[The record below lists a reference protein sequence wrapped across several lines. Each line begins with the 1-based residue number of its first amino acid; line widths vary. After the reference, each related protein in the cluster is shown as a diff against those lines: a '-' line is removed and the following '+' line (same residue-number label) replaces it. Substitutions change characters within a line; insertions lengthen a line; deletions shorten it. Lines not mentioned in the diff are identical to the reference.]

1 MLAPVESKLCYYS
14 IVANLESASEHSR
27 MPHKHCRKLS
37 DSFKCVYKCSIL
49 RSSVPMCEVSPAT
62 LPRGA
67 LRGSQRPLIFD
78 RISGRRARWRAQ
90 SLHFS
95 RCVQIALVAAPH
107 RIVCKIFLLRS
118 SRLRFASFPG
128 KGARRSSTYDVM
140 DGAEA

>member
-1 MLAPVESKLCYYS
+1 MAPVEIKLGSES
-14 IVANLESASEHSR
+14 IVANLESASDHSR

-67 LRGSQRPLIFD
+67 LRCSQRPLIFD
-78 RISGRRARWRAQ
+78 RISGRRARWRAE

-95 RCVQIALVAAPH
+95 RCVQIALVAASH
-107 RIVCKIFLLRS
+107 RIACKIFCLRS
-118 SRLRFASFPG
+118 SRLRFASFSE
-128 KGARRSSTYDVM
+128 KGARRSSTSYVM
-140 DGAEA
+140 DGAL